1 MSNELTKSPKPPVD
15 IDDLL
20 KDPATTETPPLV
32 DEDDLDQDPEDVAQ
46 QIARCKAY
54 QAARTKNMP
63 NAPVPSAYYFV
74 ICGEHMVFMNPTAEQ
89 YEMIVRNANNESTK
103 SKVPRLLCTNTLFWI
118 RGQAKPGPAG
128 AWEHMKSVVERG
140 GAKLLLIDRCA
151 MAMFDQLAAAAG
163 DDVLKKR

>member
-1 MSNELTKSPKPPVD
+1 MSNELAKTPKPPVD

-20 KDPATTETPPLV
+20 KDPSATAAPV
-32 DEDDLDQDPEDVAQ
+32 DEEEIDQDPPDVAKE
-46 QIARCKAY
+46 ILRCKAF

-63 NAPVPSAYYFV
+63 NAPVPSAYYFQ

-89 YEMIVRNANNESTK
+89 YEMIVRTANNESTK
-103 SKVPRLLCTNTLFWI
+103 SKVPRVLCTNTIFWI
-118 RGQAKPGPAG
+118 RGQTKPGPAG
-128 AWEHMKSVVERG
+128 AWEHMRGVVESG

-151 MAMFDQLAAAAG
+151 AAMFEQLAAAAG